1 MSELKE
7 FTKILIFKNTEE
19 TRSLFGD
26 PSIPTP
32 EIVSRGKEF
41 KDTYPPEN
49 ILTNSGWNTDTGNSA
64 ILKRNLL
71 HAIGVEESNIDG
83 FNNSP
88 ESSGTA
94 IISGDKLYI
103 TGTQYTIT
111 TTYAE
116 PSTPLAVGD
125 YIFWGE
131 DPNNLGL
138 GGKIKKVYTGSDP
151 EFLTGALYQFEKNI
165 VVPFDEST
173 LTANIQGATSD
184 GTTIE
189 YFTGSLSIPFAA
201 GTQVTITGL
210 TPPGYNITGTIDSS
224 APGSFTILNT
234 LDEVEATGPGI
245 ATTTGTFPIP
255 QDIYYYRNSWNGK
268 GLKTDINDGF
278 YILIGVERDSTNTRS
293 VYPCLD
299 PTSNGTSDDKIV
311 NKNTGFAFNDLL
323 RVKRISNRFK
333 SDETTQDE
341 EELIPCSI
349 KRTNTFYYNRS
360 ANSSQLPNSFFTNNQ
375 QAPYWI
381 AYFVNPYAEAPTK
394 LDKNTTYVIEISE
407 RLPSVTS
414 IPTAN
419 NTQLYTWA
427 TTGFI

>member
-49 ILTNSGWNTDTGNSA
+49 ILTNSGWNADTGNSA

-71 HAIGVEESNIDG
+71 HAMGVEESNIDG

-94 IISGDKLYI
+94 IIYGDKLYV
-103 TGTQYTIT
+103 TGTEYAVT
-111 TTYAE
+111 TTYSE

-138 GGKIKKVYTGSDP
+138 GGKIKKVYTGADP

-165 VVPFDEST
+165 VVAFDESA
-173 LTANIQGATSD
+173 LTATVTDATSD

-189 YFTGSLSIPFAA
+189 YTAA
-201 GTQVTITGL
+201 GHSFVAGTEVTIAGL
-210 TPPGYNITGTIDSS
+210 TPSGYNITGIIDSV

-234 LDEVEATGPGI
+234 LDEVASTGTGTATS
-245 ATTTGTFPIP
+245 TDTFPIP

-268 GLKTDINDGF
+268 GLKTDINEGF
-278 YILIGVERDSTNTRS
+278 YILIGVERDITNTRS

-381 AYFVNPYAEAPTK
+381 AYFVNPYSEDPTK

-414 IPTAN
+414 IPAAN

-427 TTGFI
+427 STGFI